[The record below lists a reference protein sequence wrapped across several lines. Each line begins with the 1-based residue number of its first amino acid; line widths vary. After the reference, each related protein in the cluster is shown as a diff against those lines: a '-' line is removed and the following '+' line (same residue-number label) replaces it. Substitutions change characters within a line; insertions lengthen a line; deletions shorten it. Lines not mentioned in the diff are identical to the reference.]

1 MVRNLL
7 PLLEILSILY
17 GLAAAY
23 GCKLKFNIY
32 AVVFIVSDLV
42 LMVGINDYDF
52 PRCLIAISYALMLI
66 YCFINYERSAIKAL
80 INVGLTIVILGIF
93 QLLVYFV
100 LASVTKNNDIGGIT
114 WEFITM
120 LICLCITIVV
130 IPKLHISDLSDF
142 LLKHKK
148 LLAVIGC
155 FALLVFGNGVWKIK
169 KYESIGG
176 KDVISIIYFFFLL
189 VLLLGEW
196 QKARRDAEKR
206 KTQLEMNRLYYSAYE
221 ELIRSVR
228 EKQHDFKNHLN
239 ALRGMMYII
248 DDYDE
253 LIRQEG
259 EYIDSLLN
267 INNKTSILTMIEN
280 PLIAGFISEKIRCAM
295 QKGIQVEHHCI
306 LNQKELGIPE
316 YELVEMFGILIDNA
330 VEALDECTDNKEMYI
345 NLVCQQKT
353 LLFDV
358 SNVCESISLDNLS
371 EMFQI
376 NYSSKGKNRGIGLS
390 KLMHMVKEKKGEV
403 FAEPAK
409 MGDTNGIKIGFCI
422 PIQKPIA

>member
-17 GLAAAY
+17 GLASAY
-23 GCKLKFNIY
+23 GCKLKINIY

-42 LMVGINDYDF
+42 LMVGINDYGF
-52 PRCLIAISYALMLI
+52 PRYLIAISYALMLI
-66 YCFINYERSAIKAL
+66 YCFINYDRSAIKAL

-120 LICLCITIVV
+120 LICLCISIVV

-189 VLLLGEW
+189 VLLLAEW

-221 ELIRSVR
+221 ELIHSVR

-239 ALRGMMYII
+239 ALRGMMYTI

-253 LIRQEG
+253 LIKQEG
-259 EYIDSLLN
+259 EYIDSLLS
-267 INNKTSILTMIEN
+267 INNRTSILTMIEN
-280 PLIAGFISEKIRCAM
+280 PLIAGFISEKIRCAI
-295 QKGIQVEHHCI
+295 QKGIQVNHHCI

-316 YELVEMFGILIDNA
+316 YELVEMFGIIIDNA

-376 NYSSKGKNRGIGLS
+376 NYSSKGKYRGIGLS
-390 KLMHMVKEKKGEV
+390 KLIHMVKGKEGEV
-403 FAEPAK
+403 FAEPIQ
-409 MGDTNGIKIGFCI
+409 MDGTDGIKIGFCI
-422 PIQKPIA
+422 PLQKPIA